1 MKKYLWTFAILTIS
15 TLADSSPNVKP
26 VYRYAFYTLS
36 TSAESLELLQHI
48 KAQVIATNRGDA
60 ILQTNWTLPYELTS
74 KENGEMNL
82 NELKKLHPLENPEK
96 IIISQSNNGVTQ
108 LQMVDIES
116 SKIEYKNSLPD
127 SVSKSLLQDFYAYLD
142 KKNIY
147 LAISERK
154 SSPSAPIKFSQLK
167 AKYVAGEPIRFELEA
182 TGDSYVYVVF
192 IPESKSA
199 EPLLLFPNPNQSV
212 NYLKKGERIMIP
224 ENNLLLK
231 ASPPYG
237 HDKIKVFAS
246 KEEWTDFQ
254 FKNQK
259 GESFFKLL
267 PPALTGT
274 KSVSLPDLMAR
285 TILNTQVT
293 EWDLEISP
301 N

>member
-1 MKKYLWTFAILTIS
+1 MKKYILGFAILTLS
-15 TLADSSPNVKP
+15 TLADSSPNTKP
-26 VYRYAFYTLS
+26 IFRYAFYTLS
-36 TSAESLELLQHI
+36 SSAENLDLLQHI
-48 KAQVIATNRGDA
+48 KTQVIASNRGEA
-60 ILQTNWTLPYELTS
+60 ILQSTTFLPTEIANSETGEVNW
-74 KENGEMNL
+74 M
-82 NELKKLHPLENPEK
+82 ELKKLHSLENPEK
-96 IIISQSNNGVTQ
+96 IIIAQTKNGVTQ
-108 LQMVDIES
+108 IQLVDLES
-116 SKIEYKNSLPD
+116 AKIEYKNSLPD
-127 SVSKSLLQDFYAYLD
+127 AVSKSLLQDFYSYLD

-167 AKYVAGEPIRFELEA
+167 AKYIAGEPIRFELEA
-182 TGDSYVYVVF
+182 TGDNYIYVVF
-192 IPESKSA
+192 LPESKSN
-199 EPLLLFPNPNQSV
+199 EPLLLFPNPNQSD

-224 ENNLLLK
+224 ENNRLLK
-231 ASPPYG
+231 ASPPFG

-274 KSVSLPDLMAR
+274 KSVSLPDIMAR